1 MVIIENHKLIKLGNI
16 YTSGGQNGNIYHCD
30 GISPTISSGETNT
43 KGNGGVGSNNAPK
56 ILININELQKDNS
69 KAILKGELKLNRE
82 KLTMIELFSG
92 IGAQIRGTDNTG
104 LWDCAVVNTSD
115 IDKDAMVS
123 YAAVHCGL
131 TNEMIDTYTEYPTRE
146 EMAQYLTDRNIGFDF
161 KKNQPYDWF
170 KLAKRKNNELNKY
183 YLACI
188 LSHNLGDISSIKSL
202 DYADFWTYSFPCF
215 VEGTLVLTADGY
227 KPIEEITSNDYV
239 LTHTNTYHKV
249 VKPMINE
256 ADKIY
261 KVDTMCSEAIYTTEN
276 HPFYVRKK
284 NNCQDSKTGKRWREF
299 STPEWVKAKNLSR
312 DYYVGTA
319 INQKA
324 EIPIW
329 NGVTFKWGDGRAD
342 RNSNQLSKHFNN
354 KYFWYLIGRYIGD
367 GWIRSGGGII
377 ICANDDEIGQIT
389 TVLDNLN
396 FNYNIVQ
403 EKNINK
409 IHIAFKKIGEYCEQF
424 GRGAANKHLTSDI
437 FNLPVDLLK
446 SFLSGYIDADG
457 CFTQGLYKITS
468 VSRELIYGI
477 GQCVAKAYHRP
488 FSIYFVSRPK
498 TTVIEGRVVNQRDT
512 YQITF
517 KTETNTQDK
526 SFYENGYIWSPIND
540 ISYEDYNGLVYNLE
554 VENDNSYVVQNV
566 IVHNCQDISV
576 AGKQA
581 GIEKGKT
588 RSGLLYEVERLL
600 ETAVNNGNQ
609 PKYLLLEN
617 VKNLVGKKFKPQFDE
632 WIVRLDELGYNTYW
646 QVVNGKDCGI
656 PQNRERCFA
665 ISIRKDI
672 DSIKF
677 GFAKCFDNGLRL
689 KDLLEENVD
698 EKYFLKTLGNFF
710 MNYSLEC
717 EENGNGFRFKPHNP
731 TKAETAFSVTTR
743 AGGRM
748 VDNYVSDHDISE
760 EPFFEFNKK
769 NIEAV
774 NTASDGTART
784 IKVQYYK
791 NGNTNF
797 TRENGFGATGV
808 ADNFRIRKLTPTECW
823 RLMGF
828 EDNDVSRAK
837 SIGMSDTAL
846 YKQAGNSI
854 ITNCISLIM
863 EHLYKAQVDNTYIC
877 TDENFTQPQQK

>member
-1 MVIIENHKLIKLGNI
+1 MNK
-16 YTSGGQNGNIYHCD
+16 
-30 GISPTISSGETNT
+30 
-43 KGNGGVGSNNAPK
+43 
-56 ILININELQKDNS
+56 
-69 KAILKGELKLNRE
+69 E

-92 IGAQIRGTDNTG
+92 IGAQIRGIKNTN
-104 LWDCAVVNTSD
+104 LWDCTVVNTSD

-123 YAAVHCGL
+123 YAAIHCGL
-131 TNEMIDTYTEYPTRE
+131 TPELIDTYADYPSEE
-146 EMAQYLTDRNIGFDF
+146 EMAKVLTERNIGFDF
-161 KKNQPYDWF
+161 KKNAPYDWY
-170 KLAKRKNNELNKY
+170 KLAKRKGNEINKY
-183 YLACI
+183 YLACV
-188 LSHNLGDISSIKSL
+188 LSKNLGDISSIKSL
-202 DYADFWTYSFPCF
+202 DYADFWTYSFP
-215 VEGTLVLTADGY
+215 
-227 KPIEEITSNDYV
+227 
-239 LTHTNTYHKV
+239 
-249 VKPMINE
+249 
-256 ADKIY
+256 
-261 KVDTMCSEAIYTTEN
+261 
-276 HPFYVRKK
+276 
-284 NNCQDSKTGKRWREF
+284 
-299 STPEWVKAKNLSR
+299 
-312 DYYVGTA
+312 
-319 INQKA
+319 
-324 EIPIW
+324 
-329 NGVTFKWGDGRAD
+329 
-342 RNSNQLSKHFNN
+342 
-354 KYFWYLIGRYIGD
+354 
-367 GWIRSGGGII
+367 
-377 ICANDDEIGQIT
+377 
-389 TVLDNLN
+389 
-396 FNYNIVQ
+396 
-403 EKNINK
+403 
-409 IHIAFKKIGEYCEQF
+409 
-424 GRGAANKHLTSDI
+424 
-437 FNLPVDLLK
+437 
-446 SFLSGYIDADG
+446 
-457 CFTQGLYKITS
+457 
-468 VSRELIYGI
+468 
-477 GQCVAKAYHRP
+477 
-488 FSIYFVSRPK
+488 
-498 TTVIEGRVVNQRDT
+498 
-512 YQITF
+512 
-517 KTETNTQDK
+517 
-526 SFYENGYIWSPIND
+526 
-540 ISYEDYNGLVYNLE
+540 
-554 VENDNSYVVQNV
+554 
-566 IVHNCQDISV
+566 CQDISV

-632 WIVRLDELGYNTYW
+632 WISRLDELGYNTYW

-677 GFAKCFDNGLRL
+677 RFAKCFDNGLRL

-710 MNYSLEC
+710 MNHSLEC

-748 VDNYVSDHDISE
+748 DDNYVNNHDISE

-784 IKVQYYK
+784 IKAQYYK
-791 NGNTNF
+791 NGNANF

-808 ADNFRIRKLTPTECW
+808 ADNFKIRKLTPTECW

-837 SIGMSDTAL
+837 SIGMSDSAL

>member
-1 MVIIENHKLIKLGNI
+1 MNK
-16 YTSGGQNGNIYHCD
+16 
-30 GISPTISSGETNT
+30 
-43 KGNGGVGSNNAPK
+43 
-56 ILININELQKDNS
+56 
-69 KAILKGELKLNRE
+69 E

-92 IGAQIRGTDNTG
+92 IGAQIRGIENTN
-104 LWDCAVVNTSD
+104 LWDCTVVNTSD

-123 YAAVHCGL
+123 YAAIHCGL
-131 TNEMIDTYTEYPTRE
+131 TPELIDTYANYPSEE
-146 EMAQYLTDRNIGFDF
+146 EMAKVLTERNIGFDF
-161 KKNQPYDWF
+161 KKNAPYDWY
-170 KLAKRKNNELNKY
+170 KLAKRKGNEINKY
-183 YLACI
+183 YLACV
-188 LSHNLGDISSIKSL
+188 LSKNLGDISSIKSL
-202 DYADFWTYSFPCF
+202 DYADFWTYSFPC
-215 VEGTLVLTADGY
+215 
-227 KPIEEITSNDYV
+227 
-239 LTHTNTYHKV
+239 
-249 VKPMINE
+249 
-256 ADKIY
+256 
-261 KVDTMCSEAIYTTEN
+261 
-276 HPFYVRKK
+276 
-284 NNCQDSKTGKRWREF
+284 
-299 STPEWVKAKNLSR
+299 
-312 DYYVGTA
+312 
-319 INQKA
+319 
-324 EIPIW
+324 
-329 NGVTFKWGDGRAD
+329 
-342 RNSNQLSKHFNN
+342 
-354 KYFWYLIGRYIGD
+354 
-367 GWIRSGGGII
+367 
-377 ICANDDEIGQIT
+377 
-389 TVLDNLN
+389 
-396 FNYNIVQ
+396 
-403 EKNINK
+403 
-409 IHIAFKKIGEYCEQF
+409 
-424 GRGAANKHLTSDI
+424 
-437 FNLPVDLLK
+437 
-446 SFLSGYIDADG
+446 
-457 CFTQGLYKITS
+457 
-468 VSRELIYGI
+468 
-477 GQCVAKAYHRP
+477 
-488 FSIYFVSRPK
+488 
-498 TTVIEGRVVNQRDT
+498 
-512 YQITF
+512 
-517 KTETNTQDK
+517 
-526 SFYENGYIWSPIND
+526 
-540 ISYEDYNGLVYNLE
+540 
-554 VENDNSYVVQNV
+554 
-566 IVHNCQDISV
+566 QDISV

-581 GIEKGKT
+581 GIEKEKT

-632 WIVRLDELGYNTYW
+632 WISRLDELGYNTYW

-710 MNYSLEC
+710 MNHSLEC

-748 VDNYVSDHDISE
+748 DDNYVNNHDISE

-784 IKVQYYK
+784 IKAQYYK
-791 NGNTNF
+791 NGNANF

-808 ADNFRIRKLTPTECW
+808 ADNFKIRKLTPTECW

-837 SIGMSDTAL
+837 SIGMSDSAL

>member
-1 MVIIENHKLIKLGNI
+1 
-16 YTSGGQNGNIYHCD
+16 
-30 GISPTISSGETNT
+30 
-43 KGNGGVGSNNAPK
+43 
-56 ILININELQKDNS
+56 
-69 KAILKGELKLNRE
+69 
-82 KLTMIELFSG
+82 MIELFSG
-92 IGAQIRGTDNTG
+92 IGAQIRGIENTN
-104 LWDCAVVNTSD
+104 LWDCTVVNTSD

-123 YAAVHCGL
+123 YAAIHCGL
-131 TNEMIDTYTEYPTRE
+131 TPKLIDTYANYPSEE
-146 EMAQYLTDRNIGFDF
+146 EMAKVLAERNIGFDF
-161 KKNQPYDWF
+161 KKNAPYDWY
-170 KLAKRKNNELNKY
+170 KLAKRKGNEINKY
-183 YLACI
+183 YLACV
-188 LSHNLGDISSIKSL
+188 LSKNLGDISSIKSL
-202 DYADFWTYSFPCF
+202 DYADFWTYSFP
-215 VEGTLVLTADGY
+215 
-227 KPIEEITSNDYV
+227 
-239 LTHTNTYHKV
+239 
-249 VKPMINE
+249 
-256 ADKIY
+256 
-261 KVDTMCSEAIYTTEN
+261 
-276 HPFYVRKK
+276 
-284 NNCQDSKTGKRWREF
+284 
-299 STPEWVKAKNLSR
+299 
-312 DYYVGTA
+312 
-319 INQKA
+319 
-324 EIPIW
+324 
-329 NGVTFKWGDGRAD
+329 
-342 RNSNQLSKHFNN
+342 
-354 KYFWYLIGRYIGD
+354 
-367 GWIRSGGGII
+367 
-377 ICANDDEIGQIT
+377 
-389 TVLDNLN
+389 
-396 FNYNIVQ
+396 
-403 EKNINK
+403 
-409 IHIAFKKIGEYCEQF
+409 
-424 GRGAANKHLTSDI
+424 
-437 FNLPVDLLK
+437 
-446 SFLSGYIDADG
+446 
-457 CFTQGLYKITS
+457 
-468 VSRELIYGI
+468 
-477 GQCVAKAYHRP
+477 
-488 FSIYFVSRPK
+488 
-498 TTVIEGRVVNQRDT
+498 
-512 YQITF
+512 
-517 KTETNTQDK
+517 
-526 SFYENGYIWSPIND
+526 
-540 ISYEDYNGLVYNLE
+540 
-554 VENDNSYVVQNV
+554 
-566 IVHNCQDISV
+566 CQDISV

-632 WIVRLDELGYNTYW
+632 WISRLDELGYNTYW

-677 GFAKCFDNGLRL
+677 EFAKCFDNGLRL

-710 MNYSLEC
+710 MNHSLEC

-748 VDNYVSDHDISE
+748 DDNYVNDHDISE

-784 IKVQYYK
+784 IKAQYYK
-791 NGNTNF
+791 NGKANF

-808 ADNFRIRKLTPTECW
+808 ADNFKIRKLTPTECW

-837 SIGMSDTAL
+837 SIGMSDSAL

>member
-1 MVIIENHKLIKLGNI
+1 M
-16 YTSGGQNGNIYHCD
+16 
-30 GISPTISSGETNT
+30 
-43 KGNGGVGSNNAPK
+43 
-56 ILININELQKDNS
+56 
-69 KAILKGELKLNRE
+69 NRE

-104 LWDCAVVNTSD
+104 LWDCTVVNTSD

-131 TNEMIDTYTEYPTRE
+131 TNELIDTYTEYPTRE

-170 KLAKRKNNELNKY
+170 KLVKRKNNELNKY
-183 YLACI
+183 YLACV

-299 STPEWVKAKNLSR
+299 GTPEWVKVKNLSR

-377 ICANDDEIGQIT
+377 ICANDNEIGQIT
-389 TVLDNLN
+389 TALDNLN

-409 IHIAFKKIGEYCEQF
+409 IHIAFKEIGEYCEQF

-437 FNLPVDLLK
+437 LNLPVDLLK

-540 ISYEDYNGLVYNLE
+540 INYEDYNGLVYNLE

-576 AGKQA
+576 AGNQA
-581 GIEKGKT
+581 GIVKGQT

-600 ETAVNNGNQ
+600 ETAVENGNQ

-617 VKNLVGKKFKPQFDE
+617 VKNLVGKKFKTQFDE
-632 WIVRLDELGYNTYW
+632 WVNRLDELGYNTYW
-646 QVVNGKDCGI
+646 KVVNGKDCGI
-656 PQNRERCFA
+656 PQNRERVFA
-665 ISIRKDI
+665 LSIRKDI
-672 DSIKF
+672 DNLKF
-677 GFAKCFDNGLRL
+677 GFATPFDNGLRL
-689 KDLLEENVD
+689 RDMLQSKVEDNYYLS
-698 EKYFLKTLGNFF
+698 EKIQQRFVLGTEGDNIIGRVPNGNGT
-710 MNYSLEC
+710 NYSNDMVFHTENNVGTIKATDYKDPKKILDCYGIDKSVNQTSIIDIANCITAREDRGVSNRKS
-717 EENGNGFRFKPHNP
+717 EGTAVVETSDQQYIDNISDKYSFAKRKAQDMLNENGNLPEMFNP
-731 TKAETAFSVTTR
+731 YNNYEVTDFAPTQTSCCDRSASTATVLKKES
-743 AGGRM
+743 
-748 VDNYVSDHDISE
+748 NY
-760 EPFFEFNKK
+760 
-769 NIEAV
+769 
-774 NTASDGTART
+774 
-784 IKVQYYK
+784 
-791 NGNTNF
+791 
-797 TRENGFGATGV
+797 
-808 ADNFRIRKLTPTECW
+808 RIRKLTPTECW

-828 EDNDVSRAK
+828 NDDDVEKSRALN
-837 SIGMSDTAL
+837 MSDTAL

-863 EHLYKAQVDNTYIC
+863 EHLYKAQIDDTYIC
-877 TDENFTQPQQK
+877 SDENFT

>member
-1 MVIIENHKLIKLGNI
+1 MNK
-16 YTSGGQNGNIYHCD
+16 
-30 GISPTISSGETNT
+30 
-43 KGNGGVGSNNAPK
+43 
-56 ILININELQKDNS
+56 
-69 KAILKGELKLNRE
+69 E

-92 IGAQIRGTDNTG
+92 IGAQIRGIENTN
-104 LWDCAVVNTSD
+104 LWDCTVVNTSD

-123 YAAVHCGL
+123 YAAIHCGL
-131 TNEMIDTYTEYPTRE
+131 TPELIDTYADYPSEE
-146 EMAQYLTDRNIGFDF
+146 EMAKVLTERNIGFDF
-161 KKNQPYDWF
+161 KKNAPYDWY
-170 KLAKRKNNELNKY
+170 KLAKRKGNEINKY
-183 YLACI
+183 YLACV
-188 LSHNLGDISSIKSL
+188 LSKNLGDISSIKSL
-202 DYADFWTYSFPCF
+202 DYADFWTYSFP
-215 VEGTLVLTADGY
+215 
-227 KPIEEITSNDYV
+227 
-239 LTHTNTYHKV
+239 
-249 VKPMINE
+249 
-256 ADKIY
+256 
-261 KVDTMCSEAIYTTEN
+261 
-276 HPFYVRKK
+276 
-284 NNCQDSKTGKRWREF
+284 
-299 STPEWVKAKNLSR
+299 
-312 DYYVGTA
+312 
-319 INQKA
+319 
-324 EIPIW
+324 
-329 NGVTFKWGDGRAD
+329 
-342 RNSNQLSKHFNN
+342 
-354 KYFWYLIGRYIGD
+354 
-367 GWIRSGGGII
+367 
-377 ICANDDEIGQIT
+377 
-389 TVLDNLN
+389 
-396 FNYNIVQ
+396 
-403 EKNINK
+403 
-409 IHIAFKKIGEYCEQF
+409 
-424 GRGAANKHLTSDI
+424 
-437 FNLPVDLLK
+437 
-446 SFLSGYIDADG
+446 
-457 CFTQGLYKITS
+457 
-468 VSRELIYGI
+468 
-477 GQCVAKAYHRP
+477 
-488 FSIYFVSRPK
+488 
-498 TTVIEGRVVNQRDT
+498 
-512 YQITF
+512 
-517 KTETNTQDK
+517 
-526 SFYENGYIWSPIND
+526 
-540 ISYEDYNGLVYNLE
+540 
-554 VENDNSYVVQNV
+554 
-566 IVHNCQDISV
+566 CQDISV

-632 WIVRLDELGYNTYW
+632 WISRLDELGYNTYW

-677 GFAKCFDNGLRL
+677 RFAKCFDNGLRL

-710 MNYSLEC
+710 MNHSLEC

-748 VDNYVSDHDISE
+748 DDNYVNNHDISE

-784 IKVQYYK
+784 IKAQYYK
-791 NGNTNF
+791 NGNANF

-808 ADNFRIRKLTPTECW
+808 ADNFKIRKLTPTECW

-828 EDNDVSRAK
+828 EDNDVSRVK
-837 SIGMSDTAL
+837 SIGMSDSAL

>member
-1 MVIIENHKLIKLGNI
+1 
-16 YTSGGQNGNIYHCD
+16 
-30 GISPTISSGETNT
+30 
-43 KGNGGVGSNNAPK
+43 
-56 ILININELQKDNS
+56 
-69 KAILKGELKLNRE
+69 
-82 KLTMIELFSG
+82 MIELFSG
-92 IGAQIRGTDNTG
+92 IGAQIRGIENTN
-104 LWDCAVVNTSD
+104 LWDCTVVNTSD

-123 YAAVHCGL
+123 YAAIHCGL
-131 TNEMIDTYTEYPTRE
+131 TPELIDTYADYPSKE
-146 EMAQYLTDRNIGFDF
+146 EMAKVLTERNIGFDF
-161 KKNQPYDWF
+161 KKNAPYDWY
-170 KLAKRKNNELNKY
+170 KLAKRKGNEINKY
-183 YLACI
+183 YLACV
-188 LSHNLGDISSIKSL
+188 LTKNLGNISSIKSL
-202 DYADFWTYSFPCF
+202 DDDDFQTYSFP
-215 VEGTLVLTADGY
+215 
-227 KPIEEITSNDYV
+227 
-239 LTHTNTYHKV
+239 
-249 VKPMINE
+249 
-256 ADKIY
+256 
-261 KVDTMCSEAIYTTEN
+261 
-276 HPFYVRKK
+276 
-284 NNCQDSKTGKRWREF
+284 
-299 STPEWVKAKNLSR
+299 
-312 DYYVGTA
+312 
-319 INQKA
+319 
-324 EIPIW
+324 
-329 NGVTFKWGDGRAD
+329 
-342 RNSNQLSKHFNN
+342 
-354 KYFWYLIGRYIGD
+354 
-367 GWIRSGGGII
+367 
-377 ICANDDEIGQIT
+377 
-389 TVLDNLN
+389 
-396 FNYNIVQ
+396 
-403 EKNINK
+403 
-409 IHIAFKKIGEYCEQF
+409 
-424 GRGAANKHLTSDI
+424 
-437 FNLPVDLLK
+437 
-446 SFLSGYIDADG
+446 
-457 CFTQGLYKITS
+457 
-468 VSRELIYGI
+468 
-477 GQCVAKAYHRP
+477 
-488 FSIYFVSRPK
+488 
-498 TTVIEGRVVNQRDT
+498 
-512 YQITF
+512 
-517 KTETNTQDK
+517 
-526 SFYENGYIWSPIND
+526 
-540 ISYEDYNGLVYNLE
+540 
-554 VENDNSYVVQNV
+554 
-566 IVHNCQDISV
+566 CQDISV

-632 WIVRLDELGYNTYW
+632 WISRLDELGYNTYW

-710 MNYSLEC
+710 MNHSLEC

-748 VDNYVSDHDISE
+748 DDNYVNNHDISE

-784 IKVQYYK
+784 IKAQYYK
-791 NGNTNF
+791 NGNANF

-808 ADNFRIRKLTPTECW
+808 ADNFKIRKLTPTECW

-837 SIGMSDTAL
+837 SIGMSDSAL

>member
-1 MVIIENHKLIKLGNI
+1 MNK
-16 YTSGGQNGNIYHCD
+16 
-30 GISPTISSGETNT
+30 
-43 KGNGGVGSNNAPK
+43 
-56 ILININELQKDNS
+56 
-69 KAILKGELKLNRE
+69 E

-92 IGAQIRGTDNTG
+92 IGAQIRGIENTN
-104 LWDCAVVNTSD
+104 LWDCTVVNTSD

-123 YAAVHCGL
+123 YAAIHCGL
-131 TNEMIDTYTEYPTRE
+131 TPELVDTYTDYPSEE
-146 EMAQYLTDRNIGFDF
+146 EMAKVLTERNIGFDF
-161 KKNQPYDWF
+161 KKNAPYDWY
-170 KLAKRKNNELNKY
+170 KLAKRKGNEINKY
-183 YLACI
+183 YLACV
-188 LSHNLGDISSIKSL
+188 LSKNLGDISSIKSL
-202 DYADFWTYSFPCF
+202 DYADFWTYSFP
-215 VEGTLVLTADGY
+215 
-227 KPIEEITSNDYV
+227 
-239 LTHTNTYHKV
+239 
-249 VKPMINE
+249 
-256 ADKIY
+256 
-261 KVDTMCSEAIYTTEN
+261 
-276 HPFYVRKK
+276 
-284 NNCQDSKTGKRWREF
+284 
-299 STPEWVKAKNLSR
+299 
-312 DYYVGTA
+312 
-319 INQKA
+319 
-324 EIPIW
+324 
-329 NGVTFKWGDGRAD
+329 
-342 RNSNQLSKHFNN
+342 
-354 KYFWYLIGRYIGD
+354 
-367 GWIRSGGGII
+367 
-377 ICANDDEIGQIT
+377 
-389 TVLDNLN
+389 
-396 FNYNIVQ
+396 
-403 EKNINK
+403 
-409 IHIAFKKIGEYCEQF
+409 
-424 GRGAANKHLTSDI
+424 
-437 FNLPVDLLK
+437 
-446 SFLSGYIDADG
+446 
-457 CFTQGLYKITS
+457 
-468 VSRELIYGI
+468 
-477 GQCVAKAYHRP
+477 
-488 FSIYFVSRPK
+488 
-498 TTVIEGRVVNQRDT
+498 
-512 YQITF
+512 
-517 KTETNTQDK
+517 
-526 SFYENGYIWSPIND
+526 
-540 ISYEDYNGLVYNLE
+540 
-554 VENDNSYVVQNV
+554 
-566 IVHNCQDISV
+566 CQDISV

-632 WIVRLDELGYNTYW
+632 WISRLDELGYNTYW

-710 MNYSLEC
+710 MNHSLEC

-743 AGGRM
+743 AGGQM
-748 VDNYVSDHDISE
+748 DDNYVNNHDISE

-784 IKVQYYK
+784 IKAQYYK
-791 NGNTNF
+791 NGNANF

-808 ADNFRIRKLTPTECW
+808 ADNFKIRKLTPTECW

-837 SIGMSDTAL
+837 SIGMSDSAL